1 MTLFDNSF
9 YKSNFY
15 LVQTKSYHSLL
26 ITFNIK
32 MFNKVI
38 FQRLAFSVCIMVFK
52 IKEYLVSLHIEDATF
67 VDDEIID
74 FFNYFKIE
82 FQAPPIALKST
93 PLLLNPPCG
102 RLTFMTLRQKLSLLF
117 TT

>member
-15 LVQTKSYHSLL
+15 LVQTKTYEIRCTFVDIIEYILILL
-26 ITFNIK
+26 
-32 MFNKVI
+32 
-38 FQRLAFSVCIMVFK
+38 
-52 IKEYLVSLHIEDATF
+52 KEYLVSLHIEDATF